1 MIYSF
6 ASYRSLSLSAVDPID
21 NLGSP
26 ASSLSPLYCR
36 FAPPPPHSNV
46 IEGEK
51 KLCGNFL
58 SKAHVQA
65 TVIAV
70 RRRRCCAARP
80 TVSPERRCAVSWR
93 LLGGAHKHTT
103 GRRFYLFSSA
113 NKFQSSSFI
122 DNNPRWTV
130 GVCKIDP
137 TVKSSPPQQSN
148 SWASG
153 REQVSPL
160 RYCQTPTPPLAWCL
174 LSRRVSPSS
183 ANNGPRLTRVEC
195 VVVVCIRVSVSVCPP
210 RERLVTRALFNRTE
224 RESPLD
230 RSSNEK
236 RPEGRHLSNRWAR
249 EASHSLTLS
258 KTPKAIDTSSKTSC

>member
-1 MIYSF
+1 M
-6 ASYRSLSLSAVDPID
+6 
-21 NLGSP
+21 
-26 ASSLSPLYCR
+26 
-36 FAPPPPHSNV
+36 
-46 IEGEK
+46 
-51 KLCGNFL
+51 
-58 SKAHVQA
+58 
-65 TVIAV
+65 
-70 RRRRCCAARP
+70 
-80 TVSPERRCAVSWR
+80 
-93 LLGGAHKHTT
+93 
-103 GRRFYLFSSA
+103 
-113 NKFQSSSFI
+113 
-122 DNNPRWTV
+122 
-130 GVCKIDP
+130 CKIDP

-195 VVVVCIRVSVSVCPP
+195 VVVVCIRVSVSVCAP

-258 KTPKAIDTSSKTSC
+258 KNAKGNRYVLQDVLLSTTDCENADRNASAAIAARRKRVVRAIDPHQSLPFPSPRPSLPPLSIHPSNRPDCCVTALLRERLGQPATIGG